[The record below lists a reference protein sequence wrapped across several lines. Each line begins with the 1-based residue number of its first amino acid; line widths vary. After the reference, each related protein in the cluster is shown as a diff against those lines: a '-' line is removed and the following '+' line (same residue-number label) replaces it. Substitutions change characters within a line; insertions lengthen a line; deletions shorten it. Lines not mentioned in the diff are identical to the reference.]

1 MKRVIVVILN
11 FEISNA
17 LTRYNFW
24 STNTNPKVSEACE
37 LIKIIFTDKKINK
50 YIEVYT
56 VYIYILLYNK
66 LYKYKYSY
74 FTYASNLKLVAWF
87 YLNTSTNIVVI
98 S

>member
-24 STNTNPKVSEACE
+24 STNTTYPKVSEACE
-37 LIKIIFTDKKINK
+37 LIKIIVTDKKINK

-56 VYIYILLYNK
+56 VYIYIY
-66 LYKYKYSY
+66 Y
-74 FTYASNLKLVAWF
+74 FIINC
-87 YLNTSTNIVVI
+87 TNINTVTSLTLQI
-98 S
+98 